1 MTRAWLRPLRGYPAP
16 APLEAHELLVNRHVP
31 CPLVLRDD
39 LLAQFPSQLGRAGRL
54 PNPGFAAEAQ
64 HPGYH
69 FTSIAHRKRDSQPP
83 VALAT
88 NRLLCRPTAGKDIR
102 RPAFTDLNLDI
113 LRLAAAH
120 PHAEAM
126 PQLFF
131 HAHILVA
138 LKTIAIIS
146 AHALDPVE
154 SKKLRLGPAFIG
166 PPDVEPP

>member
-1 MTRAWLRPLRGYPAP
+1 MTRAWLRPLRGKPVP
-16 APLEAHELLVNRHVP
+16 APLEAHELLVTRHVP

-88 NRLLCRPTAGKDIR
+88 NRLLCRPTAGKEN
-102 RPAFTDLNLDI
+102 PCPVFADLTADI
-113 LRLAAAH
+113 LGLC
-120 PHAEAM
+120 
-126 PQLFF
+126 
-131 HAHILVA
+131 V
-138 LKTIAIIS
+138 
-146 AHALDPVE
+146 
-154 SKKLRLGPAFIG
+154 
-166 PPDVEPP
+166 